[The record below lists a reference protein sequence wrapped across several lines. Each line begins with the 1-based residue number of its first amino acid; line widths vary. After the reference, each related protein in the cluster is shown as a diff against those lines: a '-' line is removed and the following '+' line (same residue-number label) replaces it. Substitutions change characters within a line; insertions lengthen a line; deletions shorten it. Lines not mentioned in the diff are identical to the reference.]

1 MTTPGWLGKAKVL
14 PPSAVNHR
22 MNAPFTPPR
31 QGLLDRLFGS
41 ARADQAEEWSA
52 SSPARAHFDARHA
65 TSIEAVCDWL
75 AEAALD
81 PNPDT
86 LALAWHASQSIGE
99 IGQSIIEAARDGDGH
114 IPSAAVPQ
122 IMIAL
127 GLRQDR
133 RALNAMID
141 EARSNVGSAQ
151 ALTGQSSA
159 AIADYRAAIAVPAQ
173 AMTDPRRARAAIS
186 EMQALTSALLERT
199 RTAEAEL
206 RATASVMG
214 ELRERL
220 AETQRQALADP
231 LTELPN
237 RRAFESALAESLE
250 DCGQHGE
257 SATMSVAF
265 VDLDHFKQVNDT
277 HGHATGDRVLKHVAG
292 LLSQLSGDNCHVARH
307 GGEEFA
313 IVFAGLNASDAHA
326 RLNTAREA
334 LTNAVLLNRENAQ
347 PIGRLSFSAGIAQ
360 YHVGESSSRLL
371 ARADAAL
378 YAAKAAGR
386 DRIMIAAPPS

>member
-1 MTTPGWLGKAKVL
+1 
-14 PPSAVNHR
+14 
-22 MNAPFTPPR
+22 MNAPFIPPR
-31 QGLLDRLFGS
+31 PGLLDRWFGHS
-41 ARADQAEEWSA
+41 HFDQPGHLPSR
-52 SSPARAHFDARHA
+52 SPARIAFDDRHGNA
-65 TSIEAVCDWL
+65 IAAMCDWL
-75 AEAALD
+75 AQAGLD
-81 PNPDT
+81 PTPDT
-86 LALAWHASQSIGE
+86 LALAWQASHSSGE
-99 IGQSIIEAARDGDGH
+99 IGLSVIKAARDADGQIATVA
-114 IPSAAVPQ
+114 IPQ
-122 IMIAL
+122 LMIAL

-141 EARSNVGSAQ
+141 EAKSNVGSAQ

-173 AMTDPRRARAAIS
+173 AMTDPRRAGAALT
-186 EMQALTSALLERT
+186 EMQTLTSALLDRT
-199 RTAEAEL
+199 RAAEAEL

-237 RRAFESALAESLE
+237 RRAFEGALAESLIACE
-250 DCGQHGE
+250 HG
-257 SATMSVAF
+257 ATMSVAF
-265 VDLDHFKQVNDT
+265 VDLDHFKVVNDT

-313 IVFAGLNASDAHA
+313 LVFAGLNASDAHI

-334 LTNAVLLNRENAQ
+334 LTNAMLLNRDNAQ

-360 YHVGESSSRLL
+360 YHCGESSSRLL

-386 DRIMIAAPPS
+386 DRLMIAAPPG